1 MKLAIF
7 EFLYCGELV
16 KNLNKSHFPDKSTLY
31 VSFNACANLLRSLV
45 ESKHAKEVSVCMGYE
60 HMKKSSFGVFSSG
73 IFKS

>member
-1 MKLAIF
+1 MKLAILA
-7 EFLYCGELV
+7 FLYCGELV
-16 KNLNKSHFPDKSTLY
+16 KNRNESHNSTLY
-31 VSFNACANLLRSLV
+31 VGFNSCANLLRSLV